1 MRKLNQPYIDWSDGI
16 LSTGYLPIDRQH
28 HWLLTIVN
36 ISFDI
41 IVVVPWLYII
51 IHISMGNQV
60 HIHIAD
66 VIDALSDY
74 AWIHFTEEE
83 ELFMNNEYP
92 CFI

>member
-1 MRKLNQPYIDWSDGI
+1 
-16 LSTGYLPIDRQH
+16 
-28 HWLLTIVN
+28 
-36 ISFDI
+36 
-41 IVVVPWLYII
+41 
-51 IHISMGNQV
+51 MGNQV

-92 CFI
+92 YFIY

>member
-1 MRKLNQPYIDWSDGI
+1 M
-16 LSTGYLPIDRQH
+16 
-28 HWLLTIVN
+28 
-36 ISFDI
+36 
-41 IVVVPWLYII
+41 YII